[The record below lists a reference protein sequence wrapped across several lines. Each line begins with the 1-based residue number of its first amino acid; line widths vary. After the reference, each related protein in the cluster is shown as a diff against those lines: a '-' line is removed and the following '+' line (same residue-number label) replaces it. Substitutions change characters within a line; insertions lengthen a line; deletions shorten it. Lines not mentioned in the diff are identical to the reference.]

1 MAMNERFKK
10 VLKSTG
16 MSKDKLADILGV
28 SSRTLKRIEA
38 GEVSTVSIE
47 MLATLRQQFNIDL
60 NALFSKEYNND
71 DRSVHHQA
79 NDNSIKY
86 GSIPDRF
93 AKHLEEENKWLKE
106 QNEKLL
112 NMIANKGADEK
123 TQVRNSG

>member
-1 MAMNERFKK
+1 MAMNERFKR

-16 MSKDKLADILGV
+16 MSKDKLADVLGV

-71 DRSVHHQA
+71 DKSVPHQA
-79 NDNSIKY
+79 NDNPIKY

-123 TQVRNSG
+123 THVRNSG